1 MRGDWR
7 VEILPDS
14 VPPNRPNRPN
24 SAEQSSANKLFD
36 LILSRREL
44 FLGLWFFFILFIVIF
59 SQLGSDS
66 LPTFL
71 ALGPTATPTITLT
84 PSQTV
89 LPAATPAAT
98 STTTPRAT
106 ETATIT
112 WTPAPNATST
122 RMPILTP
129 TPIVEISERDDMVQ
143 VFVPEG
149 KFLMGSLEGEPDADL
164 DEQPQRLVYLDAF
177 WIDQTE
183 VTNAQFRRFIV
194 ATGYRTDAQQINE
207 SPVYNLDIDEWEETT
222 GAYWQQPRGLG
233 SSLDGLNSYPVV
245 QVSWNDAV
253 AYCKWAERRLPTEA
267 EWEKA
272 ARGVDG
278 RRYPWGSTP
287 LESHLLNSAD
297 RAIAKEWA
305 SDRLDD
311 GYRFAAP
318 VGNYPDG
325 ASPYGALDMAGNVW
339 EWVYDIYYENIYR
352 ESPNENPTGA
362 TYGNYR
368 VRRGGSWR
376 NTQKLMRVTHRLWHS
391 DWSRSDQVGFRCAMS
406 VVEEEE
412 EEG

>member
-1 MRGDWR
+1 MS
-7 VEILPDS
+7 EEMSPDS
-14 VPPNRPNRPN
+14 VPNHTPNTSN
-24 SAEQSSANKLFD
+24 SSFTTKLFD
-36 LILSRREL
+36 LILERRPL
-44 FLGLWFFFILFIVIF
+44 FLGIWFFFILFLVVF
-59 SQLGSDS
+59 SQLGNDA
-66 LPTFL
+66 LPSFL
-71 ALGPTATPTITLT
+71 ALGPTPTPTVTLT
-84 PSQTV
+84 PSQTPV
-89 LPAATPAAT
+89 PTETPT
-98 STTTPRAT
+98 ITPTTTPRPS

-112 WTPAPNATST
+112 WTPAPSATST
-122 RMPILTP
+122 ATPTLTP
-129 TPIVEISERDDMVQ
+129 TPVVEVSERDEMPL

-149 KFLMGSLEGEPDADL
+149 EFLMGSLEGEPDADL

-183 VTNAQFRRFIV
+183 VSNFQFRRFVV
-194 ATGYRTDAQQINE
+194 ATGYRTEAQIVNQ
-207 SPVYNLDIDEWEETT
+207 SPVYNLDTDEWEETR
-222 GAYWQQPRGLG
+222 GAYWQQPRGPG
-233 SSLDGLNSYPVV
+233 SSLEGLDNHPVV

-253 AYCKWAERRLPTEA
+253 AYCKWAQRRLPTEA

-278 RRYPWGSTP
+278 RRYPWGSRP
-287 LESHLLNSAD
+287 LESDLLNSAD
-297 RAIAKEWA
+297 RSIGKEWA

-311 GYRFAAP
+311 THRFTAP
-318 VGNYPDG
+318 VGNYPNG

-339 EWVYDIYYENIYR
+339 EWVYDIYYENIYS

-376 NTQKLMRVTHRLWHS
+376 NTQKLVRVTHRLWHS

-406 VVEEEE
+406 VEEE